1 MSANSPIL
9 VRDFC
14 VYHRIDVTFVDALE
28 RHGLIDFII
37 IEQVPYLQPEQLTR
51 LEKFVR
57 LHQDLAITPDDLDV
71 VANLLDQIETLQT
84 QVSRLQT
91 RLRFYE

>member
-1 MSANSPIL
+1 MLTDSPIL

-14 VYHRIDVTFVDALE
+14 VYHRIDVTFVYALE
-28 RHGLIDFII
+28 RHGLIDFIVV
-37 IEQVPYLQPEQLTR
+37 EQNAYVQPDQLTR

-57 LHQDLAITPDDLDV
+57 LYQDLAIVPDDLDV
-71 VANLLDQIETLQT
+71 VANLLDQIENLQT
-84 QVSRLQT
+84 QVAQLQS

>member
-1 MSANSPIL
+1 MLTNSPIL

-28 RHGLIDFII
+28 RHGLIDFIL
-37 IEQVPYLQPEQLTR
+37 IEQVPYLQPDQLTR
-51 LEKFVR
+51 LERFVR
-57 LHQDLAITPDDLDV
+57 LHQDLAIAPDDLDV
-71 VANLLDQIETLQT
+71 VANLLDQIESLQSQLT
-84 QVSRLQT
+84 HLQT

>member
-1 MSANSPIL
+1 MLTDSPIL

-14 VYHRIDVTFVDALE
+14 VYHRIDVTFVYALE
-28 RHGLIDFII
+28 RHGLIELVL
-37 IEQVPYLQPEQLTR
+37 IEQTPYVQPSQLTR

-71 VANLLDQIETLQT
+71 VANLLDQIENLQT
-84 QVSRLQT
+84 QVTQLQT
-91 RLRFYE
+91 QLRFYE